1 MIDITEKGAALRA
14 AAEGR
19 FDELP
24 IHNPDV
30 ECCSRERIRAIQLEK
45 LIAQVNWTYERVA
58 WYRDQMDEMG
68 VKPSDIKCL
77 EDVTKLPFTDKH
89 ALR

>member
-1 MIDITEKGAALRA
+1 MIDITEKGAALCA

-30 ECCSRERIRAIQLEK
+30 ECCSRERIRGQSANTAFDL
-45 LIAQVNWTYERVA
+45 
-58 WYRDQMDEMG
+58 
-68 VKPSDIKCL
+68 
-77 EDVTKLPFTDKH
+77 
-89 ALR
+89 LRRELQK